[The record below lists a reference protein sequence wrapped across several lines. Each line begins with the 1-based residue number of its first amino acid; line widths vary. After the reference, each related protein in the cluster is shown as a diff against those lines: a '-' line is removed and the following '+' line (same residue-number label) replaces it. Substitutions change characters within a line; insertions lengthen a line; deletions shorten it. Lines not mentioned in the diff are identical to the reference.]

1 MKKINAL
8 EKSSSLLFHG
18 WFNKNLVKAISDKVF
33 LIMTFIEGTAAMIN
47 GLPIESNEIE
57 VLLVIAIDQELKFDK
72 LVNYLIKKG
81 VKEINALAG
90 ITPFMD
96 ANKDRTIVKAFIESQ
111 YGNCP
116 LTSMFCSSALCH
128 HVGVV

>member
-18 WFNKNLVKAISDKVF
+18 WFNKNLVKANSDKVF

-57 VLLVIAIDQELKFDK
+57 VDK
-72 LVNYLIKKG
+72 HLI
-81 VKEINALAG
+81 NL
-90 ITPFMD
+90 
-96 ANKDRTIVKAFIESQ
+96 
-111 YGNCP
+111 
-116 LTSMFCSSALCH
+116 
-128 HVGVV
+128 